1 MCKAGTVA
9 GLTSAQSLLQDI
21 QKDVN
26 KEGIADHKER
36 NNTTWSSWKLNI
48 AHHRVIPLVEIQILH
63 FLLLFFDIFL
73 ILYHLNRKHIIFSSI
88 GQTMW
93 PIEIPQFLAQNL
105 NHHPGSE
112 LGALEVDFGPL
123 PVGKPD

>member
-1 MCKAGTVA
+1 
-9 GLTSAQSLLQDI
+9 
-21 QKDVN
+21 
-26 KEGIADHKER
+26 
-36 NNTTWSSWKLNI
+36 
-48 AHHRVIPLVEIQILH
+48 
-63 FLLLFFDIFL
+63 
-73 ILYHLNRKHIIFSSI
+73 
-88 GQTMW
+88 MW